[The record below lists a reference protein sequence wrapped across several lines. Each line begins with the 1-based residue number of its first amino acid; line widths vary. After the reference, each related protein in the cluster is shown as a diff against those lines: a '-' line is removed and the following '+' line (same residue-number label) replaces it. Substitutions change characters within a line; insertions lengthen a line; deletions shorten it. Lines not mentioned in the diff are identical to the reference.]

1 MLSKM
6 KSLFPRLFLTFFL
19 ISFLQAA
26 FFPASLAQGESTPAA
41 EKKALDQ
48 LANMSAEEKVGQLFL
63 VTFAG
68 PNGDPDS
75 EIYNLVA
82 NYHIGGVILKRDND
96 NFRSASSLP
105 EDCRI
110 LANELQ
116 LAEYN
121 SSQANDSSE
130 NPLVDQTEPSSFIP
144 LFIGLSHEGDQSD
157 YTEIFAGL
165 SPLPSQLSIGAT
177 WDAALAQETG
187 ETAGKELSNLGVNL
201 LLGPSLDV
209 YVDPAPG
216 QSDLG
221 VRSFGGDPYW
231 VGKMGQAYIR
241 GVHQGSNN
249 KLAVIGKYFPGLG
262 SADRLP
268 EEEIATV
275 RKSLEQLQQI
285 DLAPFFAVTGE
296 APDASATVDGL
307 LNSHIRY
314 QGLQGN
320 IRSTTR
326 PISLDPQAFNLLM
339 GLDPFDKWRA
349 SGGMVISDNLGSQAL
364 RQLYD
369 PTGSAFNIRQV
380 ALDAIIAG
388 NDILYLGDTGM
399 DQNPIL
405 SSDIAAALD
414 FFAQKYKEDETF
426 ASRVDESVTR
436 ILALKY
442 SLYPDFDISAVSTQ
456 FSIPETLG
464 ESDIASIVA
473 RNSATLIN
481 PEISELDSILPEP
494 PSTNDRLVIITDVL
508 TQQACSECP
517 ELPTLGKTDLENAVL
532 GLYGPLSG
540 GQLVRANLT
549 SYSYKEV
556 ITLLDFPSDMG
567 HLEKDL
573 FNADWILVAALDLS
587 DSRPT
592 SQALHRLLSERQ
604 DLLREKKIVVFAF
617 GAPFYLDA
625 TNISKISAFYGLY
638 NQLPSSVEIAARLLF
653 KEIPSPR
660 GRLPVS
666 VPGIAYDLISATS
679 PDPDRPFNIF
689 VSNISDPEIPQTA
702 QTETPTV
709 PVFNTTEVLEI
720 QTGVI
725 LDHNG
730 NPVPDGTPVDFVI
743 TAQGVETFLPEVTT
757 VDGSASST
765 YLIDRAVNFTVQA
778 ISASARS
785 NIIQINVIGSEDG
798 VGIAST
804 STPPPGGFS
813 TPSQTLPTTETPTP
827 ASPGNG
833 SDSSNTIWRYW
844 LLSILATGTVA
855 MIAYQVG
862 ASFGL
867 VRWGIRWSFSAM
879 IGGLF
884 LYNYLMFN
892 LPGSAWILDRES
904 LLLSWGASSAV
915 GALLGWIASYL
926 IQRIHAVRT
935 SASKSQSR

>member
-6 KSLFPRLFLTFFL
+6 KPIFSRLFLAFL
-19 ISFLQAA
+19 FISFLLAA

-48 LANMSAEEKVGQLFL
+48 LANLSAKEKVGQLFL

-68 PNGDPDS
+68 PSGDPDS

-105 EDCRI
+105 EDCRN

-116 LAEYN
+116 LAEFN
-121 SSQANDSSE
+121 SSPANDSSE
-130 NPLVDQTEPSSFIP
+130 NPLMDQSDPSSFIP

-157 YTEIFAGL
+157 YTEIFDGL

-177 WDAALAQETG
+177 WDAALAEETG

-231 VGKMGQAYIR
+231 AGKMGQAYIR

-349 SGGMVISDNLGSQAL
+349 SGGVVISDNLGSQAL

-399 DQNPIL
+399 DQKPIL

-426 ASRVDESVTR
+426 AARVDESVAR

-442 SLYPDFDISAVSTQ
+442 SLYPDFDISAVSGP

-481 PEISELDSILPEP
+481 PEITELDSILPEP

-508 TQQACSECP
+508 TQKACSECP
-517 ELPTLGKTDLENAVL
+517 ELPTLGKTDLENAIL

-540 GQLVRANLT
+540 GQLVRANIT

-556 ITLLDFPSDMG
+556 ITLLDFPSDVG

-709 PVFNTTEVLEI
+709 PVFNTSEVLEI

-743 TAQGVETFLPEVTT
+743 TAQGVETYLPEVTT

-785 NIIQINVIGSEDG
+785 NVIQINVIGSEDG
-798 VGIAST
+798 EETGST
-804 STPPPGGFS
+804 STPPPDAFS

-827 ASPGNG
+827 AVPGDG
-833 SDSSNTIWRYW
+833 SDSSDTIWRYW

-867 VRWGIRWSFSAM
+867 VRWGIRWSFSAL

-892 LPGSAWILDRES
+892 LPGSAWILGRES
-904 LLLSWGASSAV
+904 LLLRWGASSAV
-915 GALLGWIASYL
+915 GALLGWIISYL

-935 SASKSQSR
+935 SASKSQSS